1 MFHHNVI
8 IFNVYNFLLRIA
20 ILITIRT
27 TTHTNMIH
35 TQWFI
40 NILHESLNYV
50 PELARYFMHIQGN
63 KCVCTQSTTLLLCSL
78 SLSHTHCTHIHTHTQ
93 MAASDLGNSRWSIWK
108 SGKVLY
114 YLLSPGRDKLAVCQ
128 RMEEGNWFFKRVNKI
143 WQLNFLCT
151 NATLTLTPTL
161 IHQYMEP
168 CQTCWIIQKT
178 KPEINTR
185 TVTSYFF
192 LWPSFSDVYT
202 KKYLPECQL
211 RKKLVL
217 WFVTMPG
224 SSPTAQQFALESHA
238 ICITFGSGVKALS

>member
-78 SLSHTHCTHIHTHTQ
+78 SLSHTHCTHTHTHTDGGEWPWKQ
-93 MAASDLGNSRWSIWK
+93 QVIHLEKWQSTLLLVEPWTWQTRCLPADGGGQLIFQESKQNLTIEFFVHKCNPYTHSHPDTSIHGAVPNMLNNTKNKTWNQHTDRNII
-108 SGKVLY
+108 
-114 YLLSPGRDKLAVCQ
+114 LLS
-128 RMEEGNWFFKRVNKI
+128 
-143 WQLNFLCT
+143 
-151 NATLTLTPTL
+151 LTLFFRRL
-161 IHQYMEP
+161 HQKILARMS
-168 CQTCWIIQKT
+168 TT
-178 KPEINTR
+178 
-185 TVTSYFF
+185 
-192 LWPSFSDVYT
+192 
-202 KKYLPECQL
+202 
-211 RKKLVL
+211 
-217 WFVTMPG
+217 
-224 SSPTAQQFALESHA
+224 
-238 ICITFGSGVKALS
+238 